1 MFKILCLLAL
11 LGIGAQ
17 AIDMKMVKKWAKKIA
32 QHHFMTS
39 CVGEKTM
46 MKMWKKVEETA
57 DECLQLEP
65 AFDIPLFEGDDGD
78 MLDDND
84 INPFITSNQGFQTLP
99 SQVTN
104 RFAQAP
110 QQFAG
115 YPWNNPWMYNPYQQ
129 YRGYQGQIAA
139 PLRYKRAV
147 DPPTAAEFEAFKQ
160 KVSKAK
166 MMKKDM
172 IGNKTCVLSKCGALD
187 KNLGINLQHFTVDM
201 WNMMDASEQPEPEF
215 KARMVEGMEMCY
227 KFSQSIPQDILAA
240 KGPMYEMFGRQMKFF
255 MCKKMVM
262 KECCVKQELKKW
274 TEYLY
279 GEMEPAKLKE
289 LGLPTDPYDAALAKW
304 EIMDK
309 MEEPSKKYVF
319 EFIFGM

>member
-1 MFKILCLLAL
+1 MGTVSFLLFIELKGTEIGIVIMFKVLCLWVL
-11 LGIGAQ
+11 LGLTQ
-17 AIDMKMVKKWAKKIA
+17 ANDMKMVKKWAKKIA

-115 YPWNNPWMYNPYQQ
+115 
-129 YRGYQGQIAA
+129 
-139 PLRYKRAV
+139 
-147 DPPTAAEFEAFKQ
+147 PPGTTLGCTIPINSTEGT
-160 KVSKAK
+160 
-166 MMKKDM
+166 KD
-172 IGNKTCVLSKCGALD
+172 KLLLPSDTSVLLTLQLLLNL
-187 KNLGINLQHFTVDM
+187 KN
-201 WNMMDASEQPEPEF
+201 S
-215 KARMVEGMEMCY
+215 
-227 KFSQSIPQDILAA
+227 
-240 KGPMYEMFGRQMKFF
+240 
-255 MCKKMVM
+255 
-262 KECCVKQELKKW
+262 
-274 TEYLY
+274 
-279 GEMEPAKLKE
+279 
-289 LGLPTDPYDAALAKW
+289 
-304 EIMDK
+304 
-309 MEEPSKKYVF
+309 SKKSQRLK
-319 EFIFGM
+319 